1 MNTLRA
7 IIYCR
12 KSTDRDDKQQNSL
25 ESQMNAC
32 MRTLENGSFYLVETF
47 IESASAKKSGNR
59 PYFEK
64 MLSLCRKKKVD
75 YIIVDEASRLSRN
88 NTDSAK
94 ILGLLEE
101 GHIK

>member
-1 MNTLRA
+1 MHKKA

-32 MRTLENGSFYLVETF
+32 MRTIEKNQLILVDSF
-47 IESASAKKSGNR
+47 IESASAKKSGKR
-59 PYFEK
+59 PIFETL
-64 MLSLCRKKKVD
+64 LSLCKKGKVD
-75 YIIVDEASRLSRN
+75 YIVVDEASRLSRN

-94 ILGLLEE
+94 VL
-101 GHIK
+101 

>member
-1 MNTLRA
+1 MQNRV

-25 ESQMNAC
+25 ESQLSAC
-32 MRTLENGSFYLVETF
+32 TRTIETNNFTLVDTF
-47 IESASAKKSGNR
+47 VESASAKKSGKR
-59 PYFEK
+59 PVFESL
-64 MLSLCRKKKVD
+64 LSLCRKGKID
-75 YIIVDEASRLSRN
+75 YIVVDEASRLSRN

-101 GHIK
+101 EHIK